1 MTRENGKMTLTI
13 DRENYLKLLD
23 EVKLIPK
30 VIETETEYEQ
40 NLTVAEKLIA
50 KKKNR
55 SPEETALLRLLVK
68 LIEDYEETNY
78 HLKEWQDLQPHEVL
92 QHLLEVSHT
101 KQADLVGIISPS
113 KGLISAIVNGKRAI
127 SKEQAKRLGEYF
139 KISPSLFI

>member
-1 MTRENGKMTLTI
+1 MTLTI

-40 NLTVAEKLIA
+40 NLAVAEKLIA
-50 KKKNR
+50 KKKHR
-55 SPEETALLRLLVK
+55 SPEETALLRLLVR

-78 HLKEWQDLQPHEVL
+78 HLKEWQDLPPHEVL

-127 SKEQAKRLGEYF
+127 SKEQAKKLGQYF

>member
-1 MTRENGKMTLTI
+1 MTLTI
-13 DRENYLKLLD
+13 NRENYLKLLD

-40 NLTVAEKLIA
+40 NLAVAEKLVA
-50 KKKNR
+50 KKKHR
-55 SPEETALLRLLVK
+55 SPEETALLRLLVR

-78 HLKEWQDLQPHEVL
+78 HLKEWQDLTPHEIL

-101 KQADLVGIISPS
+101 KQSDLVGIVSPS

-127 SKEQAKRLGEYF
+127 SKEQAKKLGEYF

>member
-1 MTRENGKMTLTI
+1 MTFTI
-13 DRENYLKLLD
+13 NRKNYLKLLD

-40 NLTVAEKLIA
+40 NLAVAEKLIA

-55 SPEETALLRLLVK
+55 SPEETALFRLLVK

-78 HLKEWQDLQPHEVL
+78 NLKEWQNLPPHEIL

-101 KQADLVGIISPS
+101 KQSDLVGIVSPS

-127 SKEQAKRLGEYF
+127 SKEQAKKLGEYF

>member
-1 MTRENGKMTLTI
+1 MTFTI
-13 DRENYLKLLD
+13 NRENYLKLLD
-23 EVKLIPK
+23 EVQLIPK

-40 NLTVAEKLIA
+40 NLAVAEKLIA

-55 SPEETALLRLLVK
+55 SAEETALLRLLVR

-78 HLKEWQDLQPHEVL
+78 HLKEWQDLLPHEIL

-101 KQADLVGIISPS
+101 KQADLVGIVSPS

-127 SKEQAKRLGEYF
+127 SKEQAKKLGEYF

>member
-1 MTRENGKMTLTI
+1 MSNN
-13 DRENYLKLLD
+13 RENYLNLLQ
-23 EVKLIPK
+23 EMQVVPK

-40 NLTVAEKLIA
+40 NLAVAERLIA

-55 SPEETALLRLLVK
+55 SPEEIALLRLLVK
-68 LIEDYEETNY
+68 LIEDYEEIKY
-78 HLKEWQDLQPHEVL
+78 HLKEWQDLSPHEIL

-127 SKEQAKRLGEYF
+127 SKEQAKKLGEYF

>member
-1 MTRENGKMTLTI
+1 MTFTI
-13 DRENYLKLLD
+13 NRENYFKLLD

-40 NLTVAEKLIA
+40 NLAVAEKLIA
-50 KKKNR
+50 KKKHR

-78 HLKEWQDLQPHEVL
+78 NLKEWQNLPPHEIL

-101 KQADLVGIISPS
+101 KQSDLVGIVSPS

-127 SKEQAKRLGEYF
+127 SKEQAKKLGEYF